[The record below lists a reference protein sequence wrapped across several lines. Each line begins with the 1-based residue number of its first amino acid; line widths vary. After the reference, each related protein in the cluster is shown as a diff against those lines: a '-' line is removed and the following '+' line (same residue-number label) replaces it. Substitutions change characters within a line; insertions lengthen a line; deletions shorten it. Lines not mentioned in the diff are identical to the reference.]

1 MGFASLYPSYGL
13 FETGCLKI
21 ESENPSAGTSRPRNK
36 NGGPFGPPLM
46 RM

>member
-1 MGFASLYPSYGL
+1 MGFASLYPSYGTCARNDA
-13 FETGCLKI
+13 EDDVG
-21 ESENPSAGTSRPRNK
+21 PADPRNK